1 MGICAHGDS
10 EPQSL
15 KRIDQMDR
23 QYLKQELQ
31 EHLPFSIFFTAAG
44 ILLAAFLTYDSIIGG
59 GYEPTCTHDHGTEQA
74 QESRENDEREHDVTC
89 THAGEQHLLAASG
102 MMFHILHPVHILLS
116 AMATTAMFVRYERKL
131 FKAAIVGAVG
141 AVGVC
146 GLSDV
151 FMPYLS
157 GQLLAAKHMHF
168 HWCVLSH
175 PQMVLPFV
183 ALGIVGGMISAT
195 AVSNSTVFSHSAHV
209 MVSCAA
215 SLFYLISYGVH
226 DWFSEDKLPYVF
238 VVVVLCVTIPCCL
251 SDILFPVL
259 VAKGEGEDH
268 PHGGHTHGQND
279 A

>member
-1 MGICAHGDS
+1 
-10 EPQSL
+10 
-15 KRIDQMDR
+15 MDR
-23 QYLKQELQ
+23 QHLRQELQ
-31 EHLPFSIFFTAAG
+31 AHLPFSIFFTAAG

-59 GYEPTCTHDHGTEQA
+59 GYEPTRAQDSGAKQA
-74 QESRENDEREHDVTC
+74 QESRDADEHGVTC
-89 THAGEQHLLAASG
+89 THGGGQHLLAASG
-102 MMFHILHPVHILLS
+102 MMFHILHPVHLLLS

-151 FMPYLS
+151 FMPYVS
-157 GQLLAAKHMHF
+157 GHLLAAKHMHF

-183 ALGIVGGMISAT
+183 ALGIVSGMVSAN

-215 SLFYLISYGVH
+215 SLFYLISFGVH

-259 VAKGEGEDH
+259 VAKGEGGEH
-268 PHGGHTHGQND
+268 PHGGHAHGGSDQ
-279 A
+279 

>member
-1 MGICAHGDS
+1 
-10 EPQSL
+10 
-15 KRIDQMDR
+15 MD
-23 QYLKQELQ
+23 KQHLRKELQ

-59 GYEPTCTHDHGTEQA
+59 GYEPACTHDPGAKQA
-74 QESRENDEREHDVTC
+74 QEHDGHEHNATC
-89 THAGEQHLLAASG
+89 VHGGKQHLPAASG
-102 MMFHILHPVHILLS
+102 MMFHILHPVHLLLS

-131 FKAAIVGAVG
+131 LKAIVVGAVG

-146 GLSDV
+146 GLSDI

-157 GQLLAAKHMHF
+157 GHLLAAKHMHF
-168 HWCVLSH
+168 HWCVLAH

-183 ALGIVGGMISAT
+183 ALGIVSGMISAT

-238 VVVVLCVTIPCCL
+238 VIVVLCVTVPCCL
-251 SDILFPVL
+251 GDILFPVL
-259 VAKGEGEDH
+259 VAKGDEDGH
-268 PHGGHTHGQND
+268 PHRGHAHGKSD